1 MAAMIGRRA
10 IEGAAGLTHAMKY
23 CRAAQNEEKN
33 GFAFTASVEWQKAA
47 ELLSPVPFLADRC
60 WQQWERIMRL
70 PRRLAAPISDTQTPS
85 SAQFDVMRQAE
96 YSPSQPDEFVAHVAE
111 VLFSDHALDQIGV
124 ELPTM
129 ASVEC
134 MVAAA

>member
-1 MAAMIGRRA
+1 MTAIIGRQV

-33 GFAFTASVEWQKAA
+33 GFAFTAAVEWQKAA
-47 ELLSPVPFLADRC
+47 ESLSPIPFLADRC

-70 PRRLAAPISDTQTPS
+70 PRRLAAPISETQAPS
-85 SAQFDVMRQAE
+85 SAQSDAVRQAE
-96 YSPSQPDEFVAHVAE
+96 YNTNQPDEFVAHLAA
-111 VLFSDHALDQIGV
+111 VLFSDHALDQCEV
-124 ELPTM
+124 KVPTM
-129 ASVEC
+129 APVEC